1 MEQDSRLSPAVRL
14 LLIAKAALIAGVIA
28 HVSGLRPLDVTMW
41 AVLGGI
47 GTAVLL
53 SLAVPARR
61 SLPAWPKA
69 PAVVVL
75 PDRSAAAASTPD
87 PAVQARAVVV
97 DAARAALLEAR
108 QRGAALPE
116 LLALADALHE
126 ADLDLARAT
135 FSAGGWVDPDLRHE
149 LALRDRGGMPVESPE
164 QRARQLRVETTGAV
178 RLRDPADADRLRRR
192 TQ

>member
-14 LLIAKAALIAGVIA
+14 LLIAKAGLIAGVVA
-28 HVSGLRPLDVTMW
+28 HVSELRPLDVAMW

-47 GTAVLL
+47 GAAVLL
-53 SLAVPARR
+53 SLAVPSRR
-61 SLPAWPKA
+61 RVPVAPP

-97 DAARAALLEAR
+97 DDARAALLEAR
-108 QRGAALPE
+108 QRGADLAE
-116 LLALADALHE
+116 LLELADALHE

-135 FSAGGWVDPDLRHE
+135 LSAGGWVDPDLRHE
-149 LALRDRGGMPVESPE
+149 LALRA
-164 QRARQLRVETTGAV
+164 RAGL
-178 RLRDPADADRLRRR
+178 PAAQPDQQTR
-192 TQ
+192 

>member
-14 LLIAKAALIAGVIA
+14 LLIANAALIAGLVA
-28 HVSGLRPLDVTMW
+28 HVSGLRLLDATMW

-53 SLAVPARR
+53 SLAAPARR
-61 SLPAWPKA
+61 RLPASPQA
-69 PAVVVL
+69 PAAVVL
-75 PDRSAAAASTPD
+75 PDRSAAAASSPD

-108 QRGAALPE
+108 QRGAELPE

-135 FSAGGWVDPDLRHE
+135 LSAGGWVDPDLRHE
-149 LALRDRGGMPVESPE
+149 LALRDRGGMPAEAPE
-164 QRARQLRVETTGAV
+164 QRPR
-178 RLRDPADADRLRRR
+178 
-192 TQ
+192 

>member
-1 MEQDSRLSPAVRL
+1 MEQDSRLSPAVRR
-14 LLIAKAALIAGVIA
+14 LLISTAALIAGAVA

-41 AVLGGI
+41 TVLGGI

-53 SLAVPARR
+53 SLAMPARR
-61 SLPAWPKA
+61 RLPATPKA

-75 PDRSAAAASTPD
+75 PDRSAAAAGTPD

-97 DAARAALLEAR
+97 DAARAALLDAR

-116 LLALADALHE
+116 LLALAEALHE

-135 FSAGGWVDPDLRHE
+135 LSAGGWVDPELRHE
-149 LALRDRGGMPVESPE
+149 LALRDRSAVPAESPE
-164 QRARQLRVETTGAV
+164 QRTS
-178 RLRDPADADRLRRR
+178 
-192 TQ
+192 